1 MPAIRWR
8 CAGWPDE
15 APLRRRPA
23 LPLAPARA
31 PGAAALAALAPGAG
45 VPGAGAGAGG
55 HLPRWRAESAVGG
68 LAGGGAP
75 AADRLRGPPGP
86 GRRQPAEHRARPGP
100 GAAPAH
106 HPPHRRPRSELGLA
120 PPTPP
125 DLARPDW
132 IRGATGRE
140 PPWRNGDDG
149 QSLLRRTTADG
160 HRLEFGLHVLGW
172 EQRPRVA
179 WVTLGVLLLLT
190 ALAYLYVRRLLRP
203 LDDIRA
209 GGLRFGAGAVAHPS
223 PPGPAA
229 HSRPGG
235 GRRPPPRRAGG
246 GAPALGRGRFGP
258 PHPRPRGAQARR
270 AGATG
275 RHHQHH

>member
-120 PPTPP
+120 PRTAP
-125 DLARPDW
+125 ARLDAW
-132 IRGATGRE
+132 CHRAGATLAQRRRRPE
-140 PPWRNGDDG
+140 PAAPP
-149 QSLLRRTTADG
+149 
-160 HRLEFGLHVLGW
+160 
-172 EQRPRVA
+172 PRGA
-179 WVTLGVLLLLT
+179 WVTLGVVLLPP
-190 ALAYLYVRRLLRP
+190 ALASLYVRRLLGP

-209 GGLRFGAGAVAHPS
+209 GSQRFGAGA
-223 PPGPAA
+223 
-229 HSRPGG
+229 
-235 GRRPPPRRAGG
+235 
-246 GAPALGRGRFGP
+246 F
-258 PHPRPRGAQARR
+258 AQP
-270 AGATG
+270 
-275 RHHQHH
+275 